1 MKRKSLSA
9 TKKTPNFYLTKLKD
23 PKVKK
28 LFKVFSNNLTSL
40 DVAKKKVMVGV
51 SGGVDSLST
60 LFFSQ
65 CYALKHK
72 IKLYPVIIDHNL
84 RKESSIEAKNLK
96 FKLKK
101 NFSINCKILKKKNIK
116 ISKNIQSSARE
127 LRYDLFYKECIKHN
141 IGYLLL
147 AHHKNDMIENF
158 FIRLL
163 RGSGLKG
170 LISFD
175 KNVSDYNDIKIVRP
189 FLSTPKKELININK
203 KTFGFFVDDP
213 SNNNDRFLRNRI
225 RKLLRNLDKEGL
237 NFDKFYLT
245 LKNLSKSNQVIQFF
259 VEKNVVENSKYF
271 KKDKK
276 IILNQSFFK
285 NPDEIILRS
294 FMQVI
299 QNISKKKNY
308 PRGKKVL
315 GLLDSIKF
323 SNKNVKLTLSGCII
337 EKISDSVIIY
347 PEK

>member
-9 TKKTPNFYLTKLKD
+9 SKKTPNFYLTKLKD
-23 PKVKK
+23 PQVKR
-28 LFKVFSNNLTSL
+28 LYKVFSNNLASL
-40 DVAKKKVMVGV
+40 DVAKKKVMVGI
-51 SGGVDSLST
+51 SGGADSLSI

-72 IKLYPVIIDHNL
+72 LKLYPVIIDHNL

-101 NFSINCKILKKKNIK
+101 NFSINCKILKNKNIK
-116 ISKNIQSSARE
+116 ISKNIQSSARD
-127 LRYDLFYKECIKHN
+127 LRYDLFYKECSKHN

-147 AHHKNDMIENF
+147 GHHKNDMIENF

-170 LISFD
+170 LVSFD
-175 KNVSDYNDIKIVRP
+175 KIVSDYNDIKILRP
-189 FLSTPKKELININK
+189 FLSTPKKELISINK

-237 NFDKFYLT
+237 NFDKFDLT
-245 LKNLSKSNQVIQFF
+245 IKNLSKSNQVIEFF
-259 VEKNVVENSKYF
+259 VKKNVVENSKYF
-271 KKDKK
+271 QKDKK

-299 QNISKKKNY
+299 QQISKKKNY

>member
-9 TKKTPNFYLTKLKD
+9 PKKTPNFYLTKLKD

-28 LFKVFSNNLTSL
+28 LYKVFSNNLTSL
-40 DVAKKKVMVGV
+40 DIGKKKIMVGV
-51 SGGVDSLST
+51 SGGADSLSI

-72 IKLYPVIIDHNL
+72 VKLYPVIIDHNL

-116 ISKNIQSSARE
+116 INKNIQSSARE
-127 LRYDLFYKECIKHN
+127 LRYDLFYKECSKHN

-147 AHHKNDMIENF
+147 GHHKNDMIENF

-170 LISFD
+170 LVSFD

-213 SNNNDRFLRNRI
+213 SNNNDKFLRSRI

-245 LKNLSKSNQVIQFF
+245 LKNLSKSNQVIEFF
-259 VEKNVVENSKYF
+259 VEKNVVN
-271 KKDKK
+271 
-276 IILNQSFFK
+276 
-285 NPDEIILRS
+285 
-294 FMQVI
+294 
-299 QNISKKKNY
+299 
-308 PRGKKVL
+308 
-315 GLLDSIKF
+315 
-323 SNKNVKLTLSGCII
+323 
-337 EKISDSVIIY
+337 
-347 PEK
+347 

>member
-1 MKRKSLSA
+1 MKRKSLSVQ
-9 TKKTPNFYLTKLKD
+9 KKTPNFYLTKLKD

-28 LFKVFSNNLTSL
+28 LYKVFSNNLTSL
-40 DVAKKKVMVGV
+40 DIAKKKVMVGV

-116 ISKNIQSSARE
+116 INKNIQSSARD
-127 LRYDLFYKECIKHN
+127 LRYDLFHKECSKHN

-147 AHHKNDMIENF
+147 GHHKNDMIENF

-203 KTFGFFVDDP
+203 K
-213 SNNNDRFLRNRI
+213 
-225 RKLLRNLDKEGL
+225 
-237 NFDKFYLT
+237 
-245 LKNLSKSNQVIQFF
+245 
-259 VEKNVVENSKYF
+259 
-271 KKDKK
+271 
-276 IILNQSFFK
+276 
-285 NPDEIILRS
+285 
-294 FMQVI
+294 
-299 QNISKKKNY
+299 NIWLFC
-308 PRGKKVL
+308 R
-315 GLLDSIKF
+315 
-323 SNKNVKLTLSGCII
+323 
-337 EKISDSVIIY
+337 
-347 PEK
+347 